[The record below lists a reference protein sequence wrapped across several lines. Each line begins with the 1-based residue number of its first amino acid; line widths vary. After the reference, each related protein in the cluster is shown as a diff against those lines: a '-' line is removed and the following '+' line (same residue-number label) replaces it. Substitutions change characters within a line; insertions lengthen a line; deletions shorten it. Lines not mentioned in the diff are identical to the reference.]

1 MSEVRLSPTS
11 SWVAVM
17 NKDVFGAGNSTAS
30 AQQYRGWPTDSEIRC
45 DACVAQKLLI
55 APGNGISTTVGTMS
69 CVGQDVD
76 QVGVGFVQV
85 AFQLFGDYPPED
97 ELLIRRDSG

>member
-1 MSEVRLSPTS
+1 MVGPR
-11 SWVAVM
+11 
-17 NKDVFGAGNSTAS
+17 
-30 AQQYRGWPTDSEIRC
+30 IRKS

-55 APGNGISTTVGTMS
+55 APGDRISTTAGTMS
-69 CVGQDVD
+69 RVAEDVD

-85 AFQLFGDYPPED
+85 AFQLFGDYPADD